1 MEQLNQTVINTLALR
16 ILNLEEY
23 ATQLVRENE
32 QLKQQLA
39 EATTKED
46 NIVDFPQQ

>member
-16 ILNLEEY
+16 ISTLEDY
-23 ATQLVRENE
+23 ATKLLRENE

-39 EATTKED
+39 EATTKQDQE
-46 NIVDFPQQ
+46 